1 MKKALLLTPIIF
13 LTVFLAFLNV
23 PAQVKKPV
31 KKPVKPPVNQ
41 TTVQTGPDAQN
52 GMLYKI
58 SGKGLKKPSYIFG
71 TIHIICPK
79 DMFSMEKLA
88 GYIDQ
93 TGQFVM
99 ELDMDDP
106 AEMRLLGGG
115 IIIPDGKAFTE
126 FLTPE
131 EYAKVDELIK
141 NVFGL
146 SVENVK
152 TIKPVML
159 EAVIIASPKV
169 LGCAPP
175 SSYETSFVQAAA
187 EKKKPILGLETTAFQ
202 SALLDKTPIDK
213 QAKGLYKIALDPQKA
228 FDDFKNL
235 MTAYK
240 AQDITKLQAEME
252 KQTAE
257 NTEFAEELLN
267 KRNKAWIPKIEKA
280 IKAKPSF
287 IAVGGGHLGGDK
299 GVIALLK
306 ARGYTVQAVQL

>member
-1 MKKALLLTPIIF
+1 MKRTLLFTPIIF

-31 KKPVKPPVNQ
+31 EPPVTSAPNGRTAQ
-41 TTVQTGPDAQN
+41 TVQN

-88 GYIDQ
+88 GFIDQ
-93 TGQFVM
+93 TGQLVM

-106 AEMRLLGGG
+106 VEMRLLRRG
-115 IIIPDGKAFTE
+115 IVIPGGKALTE

-131 EYAKVDELIK
+131 EYAKVDELFK
-141 NVFGL
+141 NTFGL
-146 SVENVK
+146 SVEIVK

-159 EAVIIASPKV
+159 EAIIIASPKV

-175 SSYETSFVQAAA
+175 ASYETSFVQAAA
-187 EKKKPILGLETTAFQ
+187 EKKKPIIGLETTAFQ

-213 QAKGLYKIALDPQKA
+213 QAKALYKIALDPQKT

-240 AQDITKLQAEME
+240 AQDITKLQAEVE

-257 NTEFAEELLN
+257 NTEFADELLN

-287 IAVGGGHLGGDK
+287 IAVGGGHLGGDN
-299 GVIALLK
+299 GVIQLLK
-306 ARGYTVQAVQL
+306 TRGYTVQAVKL